1 MGSWMMHVIIANKVA
16 GKLPNRDKKAL
27 LLGGIAP
34 DAVHGQSKVL
44 SHFYEGDHENYSRNI
59 AAETFYKKYGTYK
72 DIDYILGYYIH
83 LISDDLWLKGFYL
96 PWLKNRM
103 EHDKELF
110 HRYHHDFQLLNG
122 KLINH
127 YKVDLRIFEDVENR
141 KIPDLEEVS
150 AEQVKRL
157 LTQVRSHWDNDGDI
171 SQNSLQVFTLEQ
183 IVGYIETS
191 VEISMY
197 FLNEKGYV
205 TTWK

>member
-1 MGSWMMHVIIANKVA
+1 
-16 GKLPNRDKKAL
+16 
-27 LLGGIAP
+27 
-34 DAVHGQSKVL
+34 
-44 SHFYEGDHENYSRNI
+44 
-59 AAETFYKKYGTYK
+59 
-72 DIDYILGYYIH
+72 
-83 LISDDLWLKGFYL
+83 
-96 PWLKNRM
+96 M